1 MLPFQP
7 KKLMPNLEAPI
18 TDVVLAT
25 AGYDHTIRFWE
36 ALSGAYIRTIQ
47 HPESI
52 NQLAISPDKRILATA
67 GNLQVRLYDINSTNP
82 NPISTYEGHTKIV
95 TAVQFQS
102 QGRSVE
108 LKKMVCDSKR
118 RRNH

>member
-1 MLPFQP
+1 
-7 KKLMPNLEAPI
+7 MPNLEAPI

-36 ALSGAYIRTIQ
+36 ALSGACIRTIQ